1 MAYAAGGLIQ
11 ATDYNN
17 LAWGGTQGTYTAT
30 PNNIAYVMGI
40 GQGAIGYGQSV
51 SAINTVS
58 TVNSVTAV
66 QWSGLLTTLNSAL
79 AHQQGAAAVV
89 ATTPTIT
96 AGNNITYF
104 ANIAT
109 QTTNINTNAALFA
122 SQGATLTGT
131 VFSVTLSAAVSVA
144 LNSVTD
150 RFVTWASPN
159 AARYFFNSGGQLNY
173 VIATNTSNGLGRSGS
188 VAAMVTGMGGVVAF
202 RNTTNG
208 GRTGTG
214 STLNTNN
221 TAIGYRSQTVI
232 NTPITIVQVTDTT
245 ATYTTNTALIQ
256 VYTND
261 ITNTNGS
268 VGPSVFLR
276 TAINIAADDAFA
288 GAVSINLTTR
298 VDIVHPE
305 TTYLTNAWGTPTI
318 T

>member
-1 MAYAAGGLIQ
+1 MAYSSGGLIQ

-17 LAWGGTQGTYTAT
+17 LAWGGTQGTYTAS
-30 PNNIAYVMGI
+30 PNNIAYVMGV

-89 ATTPTIT
+89 TTTPTIT

-109 QTTNINTNAALFA
+109 QTANINTNAALYTA
-122 SQGATLTGT
+122 QGATTTGANFTVALT
-131 VFSVTLSAAVSVA
+131 AAVSVA
-144 LNSVTD
+144 LNSTTD

-159 AARYFFNSGGQLNY
+159 AARYFFNAGGQLNFY
-173 VIATNTSNGLGRSGS
+173 CSATNDNALGRSGS
-188 VAAMVTGMGGVVAF
+188 VAAMATDMGGVLAF

-208 GRTGTG
+208 GRIGTG
-214 STLNTNN
+214 GTLNTNN
-221 TAIGYRSQTVI
+221 TAYGYRTPTII
-232 NTPITIVQVTDTT
+232 NTPVTIVQVTDTT
-245 ATYTTNTALIQ
+245 ATYTTNTGIISS
-256 VYTND
+256 YTND

-268 VGPSVFLR
+268 VGPSVFFR
-276 TAINIAADDAFA
+276 VQFNIAADDAFG
-288 GAVSINLTTR
+288 GAVANTLTTR
-298 VDIVHPE
+298 VDIVFPE
-305 TTYLTNAWGTPTI
+305 TTYLTNSWGTPTI